1 MLRDS
6 PGAVRKPRNE
16 RGEARGSLLQARRIV
31 APLRTLRRMRGRIVR
46 IAVFVVVAAGIAGW
60 AVSEWRRA
68 AKAEVPE
75 GFVTGN
81 GRIEA
86 TEISIATK
94 AAGRV
99 EEILVDEG
107 DLVEAG
113 APLARM
119 QTDALAAQRAEAVA
133 LLQQARQAVA
143 TARAQVAVRES
154 ALAAAQALAAQRENE
169 LDLARRRLDRAET
182 AGAGGATSPQELDD
196 ARTQRLVAERAL
208 EAARSQISAAQ
219 AAIEAARAET
229 YGAEAT
235 VSAREAIVARID
247 TDLADCVLSSPRA
260 GRVQYRVAEPREVL
274 PAGGRVLNVID
285 LSDAYMTFFLPE
297 TVVGRVA
304 LGTEVR
310 IVLDAAPG
318 RVIRAT
324 VSFIASTAQFTPKTV
339 ETREEREKLMFRVRA
354 RIAPELLER
363 HRDQVKSGVPG
374 VAWIRL
380 DQGVPWPAA
389 LALENPG

>member
-1 MLRDS
+1 
-6 PGAVRKPRNE
+6 
-16 RGEARGSLLQARRIV
+16 
-31 APLRTLRRMRGRIVR
+31 MRGRIVR
-46 IAVFVVVAAGIAGW
+46 IAVFIVVAAGIAVW

-68 AKAEVPE
+68 AKAEVPA

-86 TEISIATK
+86 TEIGIATK

-113 APLARM
+113 EPLARM

-133 LLQQARQAVA
+133 LLQQARQGVA

-208 EAARSQISAAQ
+208 EAARSQCAAAQ

-297 TVVGRVA
+297 TVAGRIA

-318 RVIRAT
+318 RVIPAT

-374 VAWIRL
+374 VAWIRV
-380 DQGVPWPAA
+380 DEGAPWPAA
-389 LALENPG
+389 LSLENPG

>member
-6 PGAVRKPRNE
+6 PGAGRTPRDE
-16 RGEARGSLLQARRIV
+16 RGGAEGSLPQTRRI
-31 APLRTLRRMRGRIVR
+31 AASARTLREMRGRIVR
-46 IAVFVVVAAGIAGW
+46 IAVFIVVAAGIAVW

-68 AKAEVPE
+68 AKAEIPA

-86 TEISIATK
+86 TEIGIATK

-113 APLARM
+113 EPLARM

-133 LLQQARQAVA
+133 LLQQARQGVA

-208 EAARSQISAAQ
+208 EAARSQCAAAQ

-285 LSDAYMTFFLPE
+285 LSDAYMTFFLPRPWS
-297 TVVGRVA
+297 GASRS
-304 LGTEVR
+304 
-310 IVLDAAPG
+310 AP
-318 RVIRAT
+318 RC
-324 VSFIASTAQFTPKTV
+324 ASCS
-339 ETREEREKLMFRVRA
+339 TRR
-354 RIAPELLER
+354 
-363 HRDQVKSGVPG
+363 PG
-374 VAWIRL
+374 A
-380 DQGVPWPAA
+380 
-389 LALENPG
+389 